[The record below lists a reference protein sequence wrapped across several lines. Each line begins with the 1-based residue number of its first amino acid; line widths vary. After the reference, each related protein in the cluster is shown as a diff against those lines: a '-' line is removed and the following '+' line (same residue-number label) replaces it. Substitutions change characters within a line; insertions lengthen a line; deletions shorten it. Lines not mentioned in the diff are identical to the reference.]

1 MQCIL
6 SQNSTWVQCIVTAMN
21 AFTVDQ
27 SWRFWPGA
35 TYLEALPNC
44 QTLKCIREAHRLLPK
59 RNISYNFPHFFIAG
73 YSKSASTSIYQ
84 FLNTHPEILPPHE
97 KEPILFSDMCSYDRG
112 KMDCPYGKQREY
124 IHDILKVQQYVDSGG
139 SLAPYQATPR
149 IMDLGVHFAEILREY
164 MPWLKLI
171 SSMREP
177 ISRTWLDNY
186 PSDQLL
192 LVQYEKVVAEDTQQ
206 KELSRIKKFIGINPS
221 LNEDTLDFGRVN
233 CRHCTINPD
242 GWPMKEKVYRKLIE
256 LVMPDVLEIV
266 RLIDLF
272 DLGNGTMV

>member
-1 MQCIL
+1 MTCHVSKDLVWLCRLAFLTFKSMAPIRTQAD
-6 SQNSTWVQCIVTAMN
+6 SEDNKDRSTAETAGFLAKRVKELQSRVDQLMTQRTVVRETRGHIQSPS
-21 AFTVDQ
+21 TVDQ

-44 QTLKCIREAHRLLPK
+44 QTLKCIREAHRQLPK

-84 FLNTHPEILPPHE
+84 YAIIHTNASICMNAPLPWSGMCRFLNTHPEILASCE

-149 IMDLGVHFAEILREY
+149 IMDVRCCCNA
-164 MPWLKLI
+164 KLMT
-171 SSMREP
+171 SNF
-177 ISRTWLDNY
+177 T
-186 PSDQLL
+186 
-192 LVQYEKVVAEDTQQ
+192 
-206 KELSRIKKFIGINPS
+206 
-221 LNEDTLDFGRVN
+221 
-233 CRHCTINPD
+233 
-242 GWPMKEKVYRKLIE
+242 
-256 LVMPDVLEIV
+256 LEIAS
-266 RLIDLF
+266 LLCSWASISQKYYGNTC
-272 DLGNGTMV
+272 LG